1 MSQDGIAMNS
11 SKFAVRNR
19 FARARPAGLSRGW
32 ARVAVVAIGGIAGGL
47 IAVLISVLVLG
58 TSHQHAAVRPAAP
71 ATSGVP
77 SGQSALPL
85 AVVRIPARGATI
97 GIPPSFFGLS
107 TEYWTIPV
115 WAKHLPLLGRVLS
128 SITSDGPMLL
138 RIGGSSADQ
147 TRWSP
152 AKELPEWV
160 FETTPAWLRQV
171 RSIVRRFGVRVILDL
186 NLVTATPTIA
196 VRWARAAEAALPSE
210 SIVGFE
216 IGNEGDIYSPLSWR
230 KTTGGS
236 KVLPPRLTA
245 SSYAD
250 SYRAYATQLI
260 RLDPGVPLFAPALSD
275 PVAHLDWISR
285 LLAGS
290 HPGLRAITIHRY
302 PLSACSAPGTKT
314 FPTIA
319 RVLSEKSTAGMAS
332 TIRGAVSAA
341 SRARLPVRLTEINSV
356 TCGGRKGVSNTFATA
371 LWAPDALFE
380 LLSAGA
386 SSAAVHV
393 RADAI
398 NMAFSLT
405 RHGLVANPLFYGLSL
420 FARTIGPNSQLVP
433 LALQSRPRLR
443 LKAWAVRVGVNTLHV
458 LLINKGTRPVRVSL
472 RLPVFGPVTAQ
483 QLVARSARAT
493 SGVTLGGQHLD
504 AQGHW
509 VGKRITQ
516 AIEPVL
522 GGYPVTVRGLSA
534 SLVTATL
541 PAGAFVAK

>member
-1 MSQDGIAMNS
+1 M
-11 SKFAVRNR
+11 
-19 FARARPAGLSRGW
+19 
-32 ARVAVVAIGGIAGGL
+32 
-47 IAVLISVLVLG
+47 
-58 TSHQHAAVRPAAP
+58 
-71 ATSGVP
+71 
-77 SGQSALPL
+77 
-85 AVVRIPARGATI
+85 
-97 GIPPSFFGLS
+97 
-107 TEYWTIPV
+107 
-115 WAKHLPLLGRVLS
+115 
-128 SITSDGPMLL
+128 
-138 RIGGSSADQ
+138 
-147 TRWSP
+147 
-152 AKELPEWV
+152 
-160 FETTPAWLRQV
+160 
-171 RSIVRRFGVRVILDL
+171 
-186 NLVTATPTIA
+186 
-196 VRWARAAEAALPSE
+196 
-210 SIVGFE
+210 
-216 IGNEGDIYSPLSWR
+216 
-230 KTTGGS
+230 
-236 KVLPPRLTA
+236 
-245 SSYAD
+245 
-250 SYRAYATQLI
+250 
-260 RLDPGVPLFAPALSD
+260 DPGVPLFAPALSD

-290 HPGLRAITIHRY
+290 DPGLRAITIHRY

-319 RVLSEKSTAGMAS
+319 RVLSEESTAGMAS
-332 TIRGAVSAA
+332 TIRGAVNAA

-380 LLSAGA
+380 LLRAGA
-386 SSAAVHV
+386 SSVAVHV

-420 FARTIGPNSQLVP
+420 FARTIGPNSELVP
-433 LALQSRPRLR
+433 LALQARPRLR

-509 VGKRITQ
+509 VGKPITQ
-516 AIEPVL
+516 TIEPVL

-534 SLVTATL
+534 SLVTAT
-541 PAGAFVAK
+541 GAFVLK